1 MLRSCSVH
9 DASIRSAIRSF
20 KSGIFQNVTI
30 LTRQQHCATLALCI
44 IVSCCVFG
52 CAQVNPKPDFQDAAS
67 RIKDRLGVDD
77 VFDPLAELETDEK
90 VLALFDDGLT
100 ANEAVS
106 VALLNNRY
114 FQSLFQTIGA
124 SRADVVQSGLWT
136 NPSLVIGTR
145 LIEGGG
151 RSELRLGLAQQLVD
165 LWQIP
170 VKKRIAEAQ
179 LRQTVLAVL
188 NEAVRIA
195 TTTQSLY
202 YDCLWRERLNV
213 IANDNLELAQQSL
226 RLAQVRLDAGE
237 TSPLDAGLVR
247 SQVLQAEN
255 DALLAARNLEN
266 ARIALAQNLGVVR
279 WDDSWQ
285 LADSFADEQ
294 HAVASDDELIAV
306 ATVNRFDIQIA
317 DAQVEAASQDIDL
330 QLMKVFP
337 SLIIGLE
344 GERTE
349 QRTLPDRK
357 LLADTA
363 RASIAAGRLTAPTIQ
378 SKGQRNVMRNQI
390 IDALFGT
397 SIQLTLP
404 IWDQNQA
411 QIAKAKFVY
420 ERLNK
425 EREFL
430 LDTMTADIR
439 QASNNARA
447 THKQHAL
454 FENEVL
460 PQAQENIRTAQRRYE
475 NGEESV
481 LILIEAQNAMF
492 GQKQQ
497 SADALRN
504 LLVTQAELARA
515 CGGKLPGTN
524 ALDLTDS
531 STESMTANPN

>member
-1 MLRSCSVH
+1 MIFCCT
-9 DASIRSAIRSF
+9 ASHL
-20 KSGIFQNVTI
+20 V
-30 LTRQQHCATLALCI
+30 
-44 IVSCCVFG
+44 VG
-52 CAQVNPKPDFQDAAS
+52 CAQVNPQPDFLDAS
-67 RIKDRLGVDD
+67 NRIKQRLAVDD
-77 VFDPLAELETDEK
+77 VFDPSAEIETDQK
-90 VLALFDDGLT
+90 VLALFDGGLT
-100 ANEAVS
+100 ASEAVS

-136 NPSLVIGTR
+136 NPSLMIGTR
-145 LIEGGG
+145 FIEGGG
-151 RSELRLGLAQQLVD
+151 RSELTFGLAQQLVD

-179 LRQTVLAVL
+179 LEQTILAVL

-195 TTTQSLY
+195 TSTQALY

-213 IANDNLELAQQSL
+213 IASDNLALVKRSL
-226 RLAQVRLDAGE
+226 HLAQVRLDAGE

-266 ARIALAQNLGVVR
+266 ARIALAQSLGVVR
-279 WDDSWQ
+279 WDDGWELTDPFSDDQ
-285 LADSFADEQ
+285 YV
-294 HAVASDDELIAV
+294 VASDDDLIET
-306 ATVNRFDIQIA
+306 ATANRFDIQIA
-317 DAQVEAASQDIDL
+317 DALVEAAAQDVDL
-330 QLMKVFP
+330 QLLKVLP
-337 SLIIGLE
+337 SLIVGLQ

-357 LLADTA
+357 ILADTA
-363 RASIAAGRLTAPTIQ
+363 RASIAARRLTAPEIQ
-378 SKGQRNVMRNQI
+378 SKGQRDVVRDQI

-411 QIAKAKFVY
+411 QIAKANFAY
-420 ERLNK
+420 QQLLK

-430 LDTMTADIR
+430 FDTVTTDIR
-439 QASNNARA
+439 QASNNARTA
-447 THKQHAL
+447 QHQHAL
-454 FENEVL
+454 FENKIL
-460 PQAQENIRTAQRRYE
+460 PQAQENIKTAQSRYE

-481 LILIEAQNAMF
+481 LILIEAQDAMF
-492 GQKQQ
+492 GQKRQ

-504 LLVTQAELARA
+504 MLVTRAELTRA
-515 CGGKLPGTN
+515 CGGRLPETSQPN
-524 ALDLTDS
+524 ATAPCAKMILGAEMKQLDS
-531 STESMTANPN
+531 N